1 LAGHVLRLEVVQSRE
16 GARTRLRLRGELDI
30 ASGELVAKPLAM
42 LRERGES
49 VVLDLDELTFIDAS
63 GIRLVLAA
71 AEDARRDGW
80 AFTVTHGSRQ
90 LRRVFVL
97 LNLDKHLPYDSSTL

>member
-1 LAGHVLRLEVVQSRE
+1 
-16 GARTRLRLRGELDI
+16 
-30 ASGELVAKPLAM
+30 M
-42 LRERGES
+42 LGERGAS

-80 AFTVTHGSRQ
+80 AFTVKHGSRQ
-90 LRRVFVL
+90 VRRVFVL
-97 LNLDKHLPYDSSTL
+97 LNLDKHLPYDGSTL

>member
-1 LAGHVLRLEVVQSRE
+1 MPLEVIQSQE

-30 ASGELVAKPLAM
+30 ASGELVAKRLAM

-49 VVLDLDELTFIDAS
+49 VVLDLDELTFIDA

-71 AEDARRDGW
+71 AEDARQDGW

-90 LRRVFVL
+90 VRRVFVL
-97 LNLDKHLPYDSSTL
+97 LNLDKHLPYDGSTR

>member
-1 LAGHVLRLEVVQSRE
+1 MAGQALPLEVVQSRE
-16 GARTRLRLRGELDI
+16 GARTRLQLCGELDI
-30 ASGELVAKPLAM
+30 ASGELVAKRLAM

-71 AEDARRDGW
+71 AEDARQDGW

-90 LRRVFVL
+90 VQRVFVL
-97 LNLDKHLPYDSSTL
+97 LNLDKHLP